1 MWKFPAWLLPAHYNL
16 DLNSLSRFL
25 ILSLSPSFIIHILKA
40 TLYFLELLHF
50 VSMGINVEKSAL
62 DNQNSKE
69 EIFFA
74 ENSTHYVYFA
84 INVINFDFLSLLF
97 LLWERIE
104 AILNQKNFAKRN
116 IHLLSLFYCIRIV
129 SLCLSPFPRC
139 GKKTSSSNSSVDP
152 LEFFQVCERWIRSWK
167 IVAPK

>member
-16 DLNSLSRFL
+16 DLNSLSRYL

-97 LLWERIE
+97 FAMRAYRSYIKPKEFCEKKHTFTFIVLLYSNCFSVFITIPSLRKKDFIFQFISRPAWIFSSLWEM
-104 AILNQKNFAKRN
+104 
-116 IHLLSLFYCIRIV
+116 
-129 SLCLSPFPRC
+129 
-139 GKKTSSSNSSVDP
+139 NS
-152 LEFFQVCERWIRSWK
+152 
-167 IVAPK
+167 